1 MSKPRYPWWS
11 YVKSMARR
19 YPKLKLSPETVN
31 EQRERDAVAQAIEDL
46 SKRPDKLRL
55 LSLVF
60 WGKNVT
66 LDGAAQACFI
76 SYDTARAWHK
86 EFLYSVARHY
96 GLMD

>member
-1 MSKPRYPWWS
+1 MSKPRERWWS
-11 YVKSMARR
+11 YVKAMVRH
-19 YPKLKLSPETVN
+19 YPKLKVSAKTVT

-60 WGKNVT
+60 FGKNVT

-76 SYDTARAWHK
+76 SYDTARMWHRD
-86 EFLYSVARHY
+86 FLYSVARHY